1 MILFLFW
8 EVLFAVPNHL
18 FLSVLSGAIWAL
30 YSSVTAKRDID
41 DFLFE
46 TRVSIYLD
54 KTKNEQHQKH

>member
-30 YSSVTAKRDID
+30 YSAATAKTEMD
-41 DFLFE
+41 DFFLRQELVF
-46 TRVSIYLD
+46 T
-54 KTKNEQHQKH
+54 